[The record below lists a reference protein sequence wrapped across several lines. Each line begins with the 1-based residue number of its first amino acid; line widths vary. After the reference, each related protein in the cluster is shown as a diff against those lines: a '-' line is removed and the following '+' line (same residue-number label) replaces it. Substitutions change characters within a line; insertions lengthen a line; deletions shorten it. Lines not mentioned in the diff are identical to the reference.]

1 MPRSRSSS
9 RSSISDRADG
19 PIIRVRG
26 LVTRLG
32 GRVLHDQLDLDV
44 RRGEVLGVV
53 GGSGSGKSV
62 LLRTIIGLMR
72 PAAGTIEVF
81 GEDLQ
86 TQSEQR
92 RRQIEARWG
101 VLFQDG
107 ALFSSMT
114 VAQNIAVPLHEQ
126 LALRAPLIDEIAALK
141 VGLVGLPREA
151 AAKHPA
157 EIPSAPPPSMRSS
170 ATCAWRSASPCSW

>member
-9 RSSISDRADG
+9 RNSISDRADG

-72 PAAGTIEVF
+72 PAAGTIEGL
-81 GEDLQ
+81 GEGLQ

-92 RRQIEARWG
+92 RPPNEAAWG
-101 VLFQDG
+101 GPVPDG
-107 ALFSSMT
+107 A
-114 VAQNIAVPLHEQ
+114 P
-126 LALRAPLIDEIAALK
+126 
-141 VGLVGLPREA
+141 
-151 AAKHPA
+151 
-157 EIPSAPPPSMRSS
+157 
-170 ATCAWRSASPCSW
+170 